1 MPQGKAPTK
10 KGGPVG
16 IPKHERY
23 AKRVAAEEAKKGGP
37 IKAPKSA
44 EAASQANQNFIDALP
59 TMTRNAEMIS
69 AGKLIA
75 QGSNL
80 RMGELKKLAAEQLEM
95 MAKKS
100 AKVRHEYR

>member
-1 MPQGKAPTK
+1 MPQGKASSK
-10 KGGPVG
+10 KASGPIG
-16 IPKHERY
+16 LPKHERY
-23 AKRVAAEEAKKGGP
+23 AKRVAEEEQRKGGP
-37 IKAPKSA
+37 VKAAKSE
-44 EAASQANQNFIDALP
+44 EARSQVNQNFIAALP

-80 RMGELKKLAAEQLEM
+80 RTGELKKLAAEQLEM

-100 AKVRHEYR
+100 AKVSS